1 MGKSM
6 TELSGKRIVLGVTG
20 GIAAYK
26 SAELVRLLT
35 KAGAEVHVVMTE
47 NATRFVTPL
56 TFQALSGHPVW
67 LDPWDDRRANSMS
80 HIELSR
86 SADAL
91 LVAPA
96 TANFLAKLAQGLADD
111 LLSTLCLAR
120 DCPLLVAPAM
130 NRQMWQNPAT
140 QRNIVRLQEDGL
152 HILGPDDGVQACGEV
167 GEGRMVEP
175 ETICEALI
183 SFMQPKVLAG
193 KRVVMTAGPTYEPID
208 PVRGITNI
216 SSGKMGY
223 ALARACAHAGAAVEL
238 VSGPVEMDAPYGVVR
253 VSVRTALEMHQAVMA
268 RIAQAD
274 IFIGVAA
281 VADFRPRHAAEN
293 KLKKTQVAS
302 PLLELEQNP
311 DILADVA
318 SLPAA
323 PFCVGFA
330 AESQDLETYA
340 EDKRKRKRL
349 PLVVGNLV
357 QDGMGGDENTVTLFD
372 ARGAHP
378 LPRASKQV
386 LAAAIVHHLAEMLG

>member
-1 MGKSM
+1 
-6 TELSGKRIVLGVTG
+6 
-20 GIAAYK
+20 
-26 SAELVRLLT
+26 
-35 KAGAEVHVVMTE
+35 
-47 NATRFVTPL
+47 
-56 TFQALSGHPVW
+56 
-67 LDPWDDRRANSMS
+67 
-80 HIELSR
+80 
-86 SADAL
+86 
-91 LVAPA
+91 
-96 TANFLAKLAQGLADD
+96 
-111 LLSTLCLAR
+111 
-120 DCPLLVAPAM
+120 
-130 NRQMWQNPAT
+130 
-140 QRNIVRLQEDGL
+140 
-152 HILGPDDGVQACGEV
+152 
-167 GEGRMVEP
+167 
-175 ETICEALI
+175 
-183 SFMQPKVLAG
+183 MQPKVLAG

-208 PVRGITNI
+208 PARGITNI

-302 PLLELEQNP
+302 PVLELEQNP

-357 QDGMGGDENTVTLFD
+357 KDGMGGDENTVTLFD

-386 LAAAIVHHLAEMLG
+386 LAAAIVRHLAEMLGEARVVS

>member
-26 SAELVRLLT
+26 SAELVRLLI

-96 TANFLAKLAQGLADD
+96 TANFLAKLAHGLADD

-152 HILGPDDGVQACGEV
+152 DILGPDDGVQACGEV

-302 PLLELEQNP
+302 PVLELEQNP

-386 LAAAIVHHLAEMLG
+386 LAAAIVRHLAEMLG